1 MREESE
7 LGLKTSNIGRIEKDN
22 IYFTPDEI

>member
-7 LGLKTSNIGRIEKDN
+7 SGVKANNIGRIEKDN